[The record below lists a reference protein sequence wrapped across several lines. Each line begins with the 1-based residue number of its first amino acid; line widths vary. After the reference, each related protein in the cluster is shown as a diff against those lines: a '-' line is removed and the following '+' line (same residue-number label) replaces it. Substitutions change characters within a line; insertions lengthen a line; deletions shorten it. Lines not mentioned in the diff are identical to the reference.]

1 MTYEELV
8 IWMKGLIQ
16 SENKDVPVQ
25 CEIDIHQV
33 LQKQYESED
42 LLYASM

>member
-1 MTYEELV
+1 MPFEEMIL
-8 IWMKGLIQ
+8 WMKSLIQ
-16 SENKDVPVQ
+16 EENKDIPVQ